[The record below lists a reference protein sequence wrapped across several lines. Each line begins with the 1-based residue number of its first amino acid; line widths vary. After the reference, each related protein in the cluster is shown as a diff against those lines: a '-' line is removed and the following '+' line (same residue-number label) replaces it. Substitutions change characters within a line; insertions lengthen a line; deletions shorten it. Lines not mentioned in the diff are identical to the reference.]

1 MVKDALREC
10 EQRMKGAVEALEAE
24 LLGIRTG
31 RASPALVERLLVDY
45 YGTPTQL
52 QQLATISAPEP
63 QLLTIRP
70 YDPSTIKEIE
80 RAIRASQLGLN
91 PSNDGK
97 IIRLVIPP
105 LTEERRLE
113 LAKLVHRKVEEAKVA
128 VRNCRRDTLEDLRNF
143 KEEGLISE
151 DEFFRGRDDLQ
162 ELTDRYIEK
171 VEAVGK
177 RKEDEIRQ
185 V

>member
-113 LAKLVHRKVEEAKVA
+113 LVKLVHRKVEEAKVA